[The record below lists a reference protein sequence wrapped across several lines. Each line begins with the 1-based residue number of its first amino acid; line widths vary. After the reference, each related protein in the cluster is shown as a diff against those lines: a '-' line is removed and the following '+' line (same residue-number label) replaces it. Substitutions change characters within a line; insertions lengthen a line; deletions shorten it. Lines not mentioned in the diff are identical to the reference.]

1 METRHGHGTDE
12 TGAED
17 VHFFVEAVIN
27 HEIVRHADTV
37 GFHGMALAV
46 VIVAYF
52 GVVEVRDA
60 AGVGRATTPTPTTDA
75 ATSCGDARR
84 RR

>member
-1 METRHGHGTDE
+1 MEARHGHGTDE

-17 VHFFVEAVIN
+17 VHFFVEAVID

-60 AGVGRATTPTPTTDA
+60 SGAATTTTTA
-75 ATSCGDARR
+75 AAASTSCGDARR
-84 RR
+84 R